1 MALFFVAHA
10 RGSDITSRCERLL
23 RKVFFS
29 LEEFP
34 QGLKPGYT
42 FNLSRHKR
50 SRALTQNHRQRVFFG
65 NL

>member
-10 RGSDITSRCERLL
+10 RGSGITSRCERLL

-29 LEEFP
+29 LVEFP
-34 QGLKPGYT
+34 LGLKPGYIFSSHGT
-42 FNLSRHKR
+42 TEVVPWRK
-50 SRALTQNHRQRVFFG
+50 TVGKRVFFG